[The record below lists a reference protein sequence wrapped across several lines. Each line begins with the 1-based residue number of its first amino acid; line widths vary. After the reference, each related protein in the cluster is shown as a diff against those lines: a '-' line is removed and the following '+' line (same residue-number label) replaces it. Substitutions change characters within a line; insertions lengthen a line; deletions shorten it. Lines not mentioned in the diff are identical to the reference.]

1 MQIKTKSGLLIQK
14 PSKTEDALINAGIAA
29 DPDAFE
35 LSDEWF
41 DKAKPAKDFFPPET
55 FNALVALKK
64 NRGRPK
70 VADPKVFTAIRLDA
84 DLVDAFKSTGKGW
97 QTRINAALRQFIQ
110 EHPLAP

>member
-14 PSKTEDALINAGIAA
+14 PTKAEDVLINAGIAA

-55 FNALVALKK
+55 FKTLVGMKR
-64 NRGRPK
+64 N
-70 VADPKVFTAIRLDA
+70 
-84 DLVDAFKSTGKGW
+84 
-97 QTRINAALRQFIQ
+97 
-110 EHPLAP
+110 

>member
-14 PSKTEDALINAGIAA
+14 ITAEQDALINAGIAA

-35 LSDEWF
+35 LSDELF

-64 NRGRPK
+64 SREIEGR
-70 VADPKVFTAIRLDA
+70 RH
-84 DLVDAFKSTGKGW
+84 
-97 QTRINAALRQFIQ
+97 TRI
-110 EHPLAP
+110 

>member
-14 PSKTEDALINAGIAA
+14 PTIEGDALINAGIAS

-41 DKAKPAKDFFPPET
+41 DKAKPAKDFFSPET
-55 FNALVALKK
+55 FNGLVAIKK

-84 DLVDAFKSTGKGW
+84 DLVNALKG
-97 QTRINAALRQFIQ
+97 
-110 EHPLAP
+110 